1 MKDSLGD
8 RMKEQYEGRTSY
20 SLPRR
25 SYTIVRLDGK
35 AFHTFTKGM
44 EKPFC
49 MELIQAMAY
58 GAIEVCKSA
67 DGAQFAYLQ
76 SDEVSILLTDFA
88 KPDTNAWFNGNVQ
101 KIASVSASIMTAS
114 FNNFFPGKR
123 LALFDARAF
132 SIADDVEVENYFIWR
147 QKDWIRNSLQ
157 MLSRSHYS
165 HKNLIGKKVPD
176 MHDMLYDKGVN
187 WSTLPV
193 GLKNGHL
200 VRYVDGEGWRTEE
213 AFTFTGIDRAKLT
226 ALIPKRWEEKVEEA
240 NHEPPQ

>member
-8 RMKEQYEGRTSY
+8 RMKEQYEDRASY

-44 EKPFC
+44 DKPFC
-49 MELIQAMAY
+49 KTLIQSMVYAA
-58 GAIEVCKSA
+58 GEVCRQA

-76 SDEVSILLTDFA
+76 SDEASILLTDFA

-101 KIASVSASIMTAS
+101 KIASVSASIMTAA
-114 FNNFFPGKR
+114 FNNYFPGRK

-132 SIADDVEVENYFIWR
+132 SIPDDVEVENYFVWR

-157 MLSRSHYS
+157 MLSRSHFS
-165 HKNLIGKKVPD
+165 HNKLHGKKVHD
-176 MHDMLYDKGVN
+176 MHQMLHNKGVN
-187 WSTLPV
+187 WAQLDQ

-200 VRYVDGEGWRTEE
+200 VRYVTGTGWVAEE
-213 AFTFTGIDRAKLT
+213 AFTFTGAERAKLT
-226 ALIPKRWEEKVEEA
+226 ALIPKRWAEPEEE
-240 NHEPPQ
+240 